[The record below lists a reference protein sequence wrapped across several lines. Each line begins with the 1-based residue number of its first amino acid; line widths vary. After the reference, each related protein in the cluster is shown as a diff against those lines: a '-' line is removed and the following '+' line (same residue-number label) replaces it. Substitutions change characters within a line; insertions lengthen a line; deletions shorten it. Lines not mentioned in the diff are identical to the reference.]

1 MPWRSVEGQELTQA
15 SRSRWRFARGNRR
28 VALVRFLV
36 SALLVA
42 LVLGLLPSID
52 AEVQAPIAS
61 ILILAV
67 IYALLDAFVRP
78 LLNVWLM
85 PFVVQSYGLA
95 LVAVDVLLV
104 VLLLRLS
111 RPFLEWLGNPL
122 QVGGLAPII
131 VAGMLLGLLR
141 LAAEAVLGLT
151 PPVGTETSV
160 QDATGGGSRRLSA
173 GLEERLRLLRVYD
186 TLWVYTLDAAF
197 DRAGA
202 LARFRRAMQR
212 WLWKPDI
219 PPGEV
224 PAAVR
229 FRLLLQELGPTYVK
243 IGQILSS
250 QGRALP
256 TDWEAELEK
265 LQSEVR
271 PFPYEDVRQRIIE
284 ELGKPPDEIYASFDT
299 EPLAAASL
307 AQVHRAT
314 LHDGTKVVVKVQRP
328 GIRDQLRSDVRILVR
343 LGRALER
350 RTRWAHDVDLS
361 GILLEFGTT
370 LLRELDYTIEAYNAR
385 RLNRVLEP
393 IEGLHVPDAYPEL
406 SSSKVLTLEF
416 IDGVK
421 PTQTEKI
428 DGAGIDREML
438 GKRMVRGAI
447 KMLVIDGFFHGDP
460 HPGNVLVELGSGR
473 LTMLDTGMV
482 GELSLQDRIKLGSLM
497 MVVRNR
503 DVVGLAQT
511 LRALS
516 TPFRETDD
524 AQFYKDFERKL
535 SPYLDPPPG
544 QKVELVSKVLP
555 IAMDLLRDA
564 GYRLNPQLTL
574 AIKSMTQAEAITT
587 ALVPE
592 WTGGEFTQMAVDATI
607 GFIPAVVT
615 PEAVRAAAVK
625 QVSYVAREAA
635 QQLPSFQEGAVKW
648 LQNLRRGAVKVEL
661 DTTGLNEQVKQL
673 RGIAMMLAMS
683 ILVVGLVIGSAIAAG
698 VSGIDDSPLAA
709 VRDFSLVVFAGASL
723 IGGGAVLY
731 LGWRLVRRDR
741 NRGGPID
748 RL

>member
-1 MPWRSVEGQELTQA
+1 MTQVA
-15 SRSRWRFARGNRR
+15 RSRLRFVRGNRR
-28 VALVRFLV
+28 VTLVRFVV
-36 SALLVA
+36 SALLVT
-42 LVLGLLPSID
+42 LVLALLPSID
-52 AEVQAPIAS
+52 ADVQAPIAS
-61 ILILAV
+61 ILILAL
-67 IYALLDAFVRP
+67 IYAVLDAFVRP

-95 LVAVDVLLV
+95 LAAVDVLLFA
-104 VLLLRLS
+104 LLLRLS

-122 QVGGLAPII
+122 EVEGLTALIIGG
-131 VAGMLLGLLR
+131 VLLGLLR

-151 PPVGTETSV
+151 PPVGTETAV
-160 QDATGGGSRRLSA
+160 QATTGAGPRRLSA

-197 DRAGA
+197 DRAGP

-212 WLWKPDI
+212 WLWRPEI
-219 PPGEV
+219 PPGGV
-224 PAAVR
+224 PAPVR

-243 IGQILSS
+243 IGQIVSS

-256 TDWEAELEK
+256 AEWEAELEK

-271 PFPYEDVRQRIIE
+271 PFPYEDVRQRIVE
-284 ELGKPPDEIYASFDT
+284 ELGAPPEELYAAFDT

-307 AQVHRAT
+307 AQVHRAVM
-314 LHDGTKVVVKVQRP
+314 HDGTRVVVKVQRP
-328 GIRDQLRSDVRILVR
+328 GIHDQLRSDVRILVR

-350 RTRWAHDVDLS
+350 RARWARDVDLS

-393 IEGLHVPDAYPEL
+393 IEGLHVPDAYAEL

-421 PTQTEKI
+421 PTRTEEI
-428 DGAGIDREML
+428 DAAGIDRELL
-438 GKRMVRGAI
+438 GQRMVQGAI

-516 TPFRETDD
+516 TPFRETND

-544 QKVELVSKVLP
+544 HKVELVSKVLP
-555 IAMDLLRDA
+555 MGMDLLREA

-574 AIKSMTQAEAITT
+574 AIKAMTQAEAITT

-592 WTGGEFTQMAVDATI
+592 WTGGEFTSRAVDATL
-607 GFIPAVVT
+607 GFIPTVVT

-648 LQNLRRGAVKVEL
+648 LQHLRRGAVRVEL
-661 DTTGLNEQVKQL
+661 DTSGLNEQVKML
-673 RGIAMMLAMS
+673 RGIAMMLALA

-698 VSGIDDSPLAA
+698 VSGFDDSPLAG

-723 IGGGAVLY
+723 IGVGAVLY
-731 LGWRLVRRDR
+731 LGWRLIRRDPAK
-741 NRGGPID
+741 RGPAD